1 MQVTFDALQTISVT
15 AGAVV
20 LIAVANPPVIGIFL
34 PLAYLLY
41 QVRGHDTE
49 TIATPAPCSRHT
61 SYLRLIPICACLYVM
76 ECNG

>member
-20 LIAVANPPVIGIFL
+20 LIAVANPPVIAIFL

-41 QVRGHDTE
+41 QARVHNTE
-49 TIATPAPCSRHT
+49 NIATPAPCSRHT
-61 SYLRLIPICACLYVM
+61 SYLRLITFCACLYVK
-76 ECNG
+76 ECIG